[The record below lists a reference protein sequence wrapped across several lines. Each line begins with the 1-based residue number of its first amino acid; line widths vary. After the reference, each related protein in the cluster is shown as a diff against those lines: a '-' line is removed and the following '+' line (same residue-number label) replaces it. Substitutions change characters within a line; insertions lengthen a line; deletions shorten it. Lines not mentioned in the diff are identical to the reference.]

1 MKGVSPDWTVEKG
14 VAPRY
19 GSLPHLGNEKRQLI
33 SAGAPCALVHT
44 EPSHFVDFHLLFARP
59 KSQGRLL
66 MSPLSADTE
75 TSRFRRKL
83 NSSVALHPWNQKLE
97 NKIK

>member
-33 SAGAPCALVHT
+33 SAGAPVLWCILNLPIFSTFIFYLLA
-44 EPSHFVDFHLLFARP
+44 PSP
-59 KSQGRLL
+59 KD
-66 MSPLSADTE
+66 AY
-75 TSRFRRKL
+75 
-83 NSSVALHPWNQKLE
+83 
-97 NKIK
+97 